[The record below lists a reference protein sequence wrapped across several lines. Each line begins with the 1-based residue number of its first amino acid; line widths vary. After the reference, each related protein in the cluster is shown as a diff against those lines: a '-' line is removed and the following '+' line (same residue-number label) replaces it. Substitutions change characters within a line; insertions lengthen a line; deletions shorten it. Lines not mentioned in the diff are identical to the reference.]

1 MERTILNKKQLS
13 NYLGISI
20 GKIDNLIKN
29 KNIGYYKIGKSVRF
43 KVEDVNDW
51 ITKYKTTFN

>member
-1 MERTILNKKQLS
+1 MRQTFLDKKQLS

-43 KVEDVNDW
+43 KVEDINDW